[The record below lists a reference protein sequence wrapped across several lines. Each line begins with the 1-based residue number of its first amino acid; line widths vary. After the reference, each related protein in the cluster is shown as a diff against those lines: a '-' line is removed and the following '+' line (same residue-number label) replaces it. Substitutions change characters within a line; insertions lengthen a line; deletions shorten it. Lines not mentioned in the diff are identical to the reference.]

1 MKQSV
6 STPKKKKIKIQI
18 LEDDQL
24 FLDLFSEKAKNSDEI
39 DLQAMYDN
47 PEECLQWLNALTPD
61 LLIIDIK
68 LLPQKDDDTGLTFC
82 EEVHRK
88 YPYLKIM
95 MLSHYG
101 EYTYVKHSFEK
112 GAHGYVWKNISSFAK
127 TVEAIRSVMDGNKI
141 SPVDLSAPPLPP
153 EKKYG
158 LTPRQL
164 QILRMLHKGMTQAE
178 IAEELHRVP
187 ETIKSHIETMKHR
200 VGVKKTAILLIVAV
214 RERLV

>member
-127 TVEAIRSVMDGNKI
+127 TVEAIRSVMDGDKI
-141 SPVDLSAPPLPP
+141 SPIDLSTPPPPP

-164 QILRMLHKGMTQAE
+164 QILRMLCEGKTQRNISIILNRA
-178 IAEELHRVP
+178 P
-187 ETIKSHIETMKHR
+187 ETIKSHVENMKR
-200 VGVKKTAILLIVAV
+200 AVGVNNTASLTSKAASEGWV
-214 RERLV
+214 